1 LVATRR
7 DLLLLLRKQPGIT
20 VTELARQ
27 LKLTGMGVRRHLD
40 ALAAEGL
47 ADTVVPARRGLG
59 RPAAGWRLTAA
70 GLELFPRRYDG
81 LALDLLEDLD
91 EQAGPQAVDEL
102 LGHRTEKLVAEYRA
116 ALEGV
121 DGLEARVAEV
131 TRLRDESGYLAEY
144 GSDDSGD
151 LVLTECNCAV
161 HRVAEKY
168 PAVCAQE
175 LELLRRA
182 LGSSVEVTRVAHTMS
197 GDAVC
202 SYRVRPRPP
211 RNGNG
216 AAPRRRPR

>member
-1 LVATRR
+1 VTTRR

-27 LKLTGMGVRRHLD
+27 LDLTGMGVRRHLD

-47 ADTVVPARRGLG
+47 ADTVVPARRGRG

-81 LALDLLEDLD
+81 LALELLEDLQ
-91 EQAGPQAVDEL
+91 EQAGSGAVDEL
-102 LGHRTEKLVAEYRA
+102 VTRRTDKLVAEYRA
-116 ALEGV
+116 ELRGV

-131 TRLRDESGYLAEY
+131 TRLRDEAGYMAESGH
-144 GSDDSGD
+144 DDNGD
-151 LVLTECNCAV
+151 LLLTECNCAV

-168 PAVCAQE
+168 PVVCAQE
-175 LELLRRA
+175 LELLRRV
-182 LGSSVEVTRVAHTMS
+182 LGSGVEVKRVAHTMS

-202 SYRVRPRPP
+202 SYRVRLRPS

-216 AAPRRRPR
+216 SSTTRRPR